1 MKKYWENKFLE
12 IGTMWGYEPSDSAI
26 CTYKFFK
33 KNNIQNI
40 LIPGVG
46 YGRNAKI
53 FLDGN
58 IHVTG
63 IEISESAIKLA
74 QKNSLNFNIY
84 NGSVTQMPFDE
95 QKFDGIFC
103 YALIHLL
110 NKNERRKFIQ
120 DCFNQLDI
128 NGYMVFVV
136 VSKKSNMY
144 GNGKKL
150 STDRFELMNGL
161 NVYFYDNDSAVSEF
175 KNCGLIEVKE
185 FDEPIK
191 HLDNQ
196 QPLSCIMI
204 TCKKNYEN
212 VSC

>member
-12 IGTMWGYEPSDSAI
+12 IGTMWGYEPADSAI
-26 CTYKFFK
+26 CTYNFFK

-58 IHVTG
+58 INVTG
-63 IEISESAIKLA
+63 IEISEHAIKLA
-74 QKNSLNFNIY
+74 RKNGLDFNIY
-84 NGSVTQMPFDE
+84 HGSVNQMPFDE

-103 YALIHLL
+103 YALVHLL
-110 NKNERRKFIQ
+110 NKNERRKLIRN
-120 DCFNQLDI
+120 CFDQLEI
-128 NGYMVFVV
+128 NGYMIFVV
-136 VSKKSNMY
+136 VSKKANMY

-150 STDRFELMNGL
+150 SADRFELMNGL
-161 NVYFYDNDSAVSEF
+161 NVYFYDSDSAISEF
-175 KNCGLIEVKE
+175 KNFGLVDVKE
-185 FDEPIK
+185 IDEPIK

-196 QPLSCIMI
+196 PPLSCIMI
-204 TCKKNYEN
+204 TCKRNK
-212 VSC
+212 

>member
-12 IGTMWGYEPSDSAI
+12 IGTMWGYEPADSAI
-26 CTYKFFK
+26 CTYNFFK

-58 IHVTG
+58 INVTG
-63 IEISESAIKLA
+63 IEISEHAIKLA
-74 QKNSLNFNIY
+74 RKNGLDFNIY
-84 NGSVTQMPFDE
+84 HGSVNQMPFDE

-103 YALIHLL
+103 YALVHLL
-110 NKNERRKFIQ
+110 NKNERRKLIQ
-120 DCFNQLDI
+120 NCFDQLKI
-128 NGYMVFVV
+128 NGYMIFVV
-136 VSKKSNMY
+136 VSKKANMY

-161 NVYFYDNDSAVSEF
+161 NVYFYDSDSAISEF
-175 KNCGLIEVKE
+175 KNFGLVDVKE
-185 FDEPIK
+185 IDEPIK

-196 QPLSCIMI
+196 PPLSCIMI
-204 TCKKNYEN
+204 TCKRNK
-212 VSC
+212 

>member
-12 IGTMWGYEPSDSAI
+12 IGTMWGYEPADSAI
-26 CTYKFFK
+26 CTYNFFK

-58 IHVTG
+58 INVTG
-63 IEISESAIKLA
+63 IEISQYAIKLA
-74 QKNSLNFNIY
+74 RKNGLDFNIY
-84 NGSVTQMPFDE
+84 HGSVNQMPFDE

-103 YALIHLL
+103 YALVHLL
-110 NKNERRKFIQ
+110 NKNERRKLIQ
-120 DCFNQLDI
+120 NCFDQLKI
-128 NGYMVFVV
+128 NGYMIFVV
-136 VSKKSNMY
+136 VSKKANMY

-150 STDRFELMNGL
+150 SANRFELMNGL
-161 NVYFYDNDSAVSEF
+161 NVYFYDSDSAISEF
-175 KNCGLIEVKE
+175 KNFGLVDVKE
-185 FDEPIK
+185 IDEPIK

-196 QPLSCIMI
+196 PPLSFIMI
-204 TCKKNYEN
+204 TCKRNK
-212 VSC
+212 

>member
-12 IGTMWGYEPSDSAI
+12 IGTMWGYEPADSAI
-26 CTYKFFK
+26 CTYNFFK

-58 IHVTG
+58 INVTG
-63 IEISESAIKLA
+63 IEISEHAIKLA
-74 QKNSLNFNIY
+74 RKNGLDFNIY
-84 NGSVTQMPFDE
+84 HGSVNQMPFDE

-103 YALIHLL
+103 YALVHLL
-110 NKNERRKFIQ
+110 NKNERRKLIQ
-120 DCFNQLDI
+120 NCFDQLKI
-128 NGYMVFVV
+128 NGYMIFVV
-136 VSKKSNMY
+136 VSKKANMY

-161 NVYFYDNDSAVSEF
+161 NVYFYDSDSAISEF
-175 KNCGLIEVKE
+175 KNFGLVDVKE
-185 FDEPIK
+185 IDEPIK

-196 QPLSCIMI
+196 PPLRCIMI
-204 TCKKNYEN
+204 TCKRNK
-212 VSC
+212 

>member
-12 IGTMWGYEPSDSAI
+12 IGTMWGYEPADSAI
-26 CTYKFFK
+26 CTYNFFK

-58 IHVTG
+58 INVTG
-63 IEISESAIKLA
+63 IEISEYAIKLA
-74 QKNSLNFNIY
+74 RKNGLDFNIY
-84 NGSVTQMPFDE
+84 HGSVNQMPFDE

-103 YALIHLL
+103 YALVHLL
-110 NKNERRKFIQ
+110 NKNERRKLIQ
-120 DCFNQLDI
+120 NCFDQLKI
-128 NGYMVFVV
+128 NGYMIFVV
-136 VSKKSNMY
+136 VSKKANMY

-161 NVYFYDNDSAVSEF
+161 NVYFYDSDSAISEF
-175 KNCGLIEVKE
+175 KNFGLVDVKE
-185 FDEPIK
+185 IDEPIK

-196 QPLSCIMI
+196 PPLRCIMI
-204 TCKKNYEN
+204 TCKRNK
-212 VSC
+212 

>member
-12 IGTMWGYEPSDSAI
+12 IGTMWGYEPADSAI
-26 CTYKFFK
+26 CTYNFFK

-58 IHVTG
+58 INVTG
-63 IEISESAIKLA
+63 IEISEYAIKLA
-74 QKNSLNFNIY
+74 RKNGLDFNIY
-84 NGSVTQMPFDE
+84 HGSVNQMPFDE

-103 YALIHLL
+103 YALVHLL
-110 NKNERRKFIQ
+110 NKNERRKLIQ
-120 DCFNQLDI
+120 NCFDQLKI
-128 NGYMVFVV
+128 NGYMIFVV
-136 VSKKSNMY
+136 VSKKANMY

-150 STDRFELMNGL
+150 SADRFELMNGL
-161 NVYFYDNDSAVSEF
+161 NVYFYDSDSAISEF
-175 KNCGLIEVKE
+175 KNFGLVDVKE
-185 FDEPIK
+185 IDEPIK

-196 QPLSCIMI
+196 PPLSCIMI
-204 TCKKNYEN
+204 TCKRNK
-212 VSC
+212 

>member
-12 IGTMWGYEPSDSAI
+12 IGTMWGYEPADSAI
-26 CTYKFFK
+26 CTYNFFK

-58 IHVTG
+58 INVTG
-63 IEISESAIKLA
+63 IEISEYAIKLA
-74 QKNSLNFNIY
+74 RKNGLDFNIY
-84 NGSVTQMPFDE
+84 HGSVNQMPFDE

-103 YALIHLL
+103 YALVHLL
-110 NKNERRKFIQ
+110 NKKERRKLIQ
-120 DCFNQLDI
+120 NCFYQLEI
-128 NGYMVFVV
+128 NGYMIFVV
-136 VSKKSNMY
+136 VSKKANMY

-150 STDRFELMNGL
+150 SADRFELMNGL
-161 NVYFYDNDSAVSEF
+161 NVYFYDSDSAISEF
-175 KNCGLIEVKE
+175 KNFGLVDVKE
-185 FDEPIK
+185 IDEPIK

-196 QPLSCIMI
+196 PPLSCIMI
-204 TCKKNYEN
+204 TCKRNK
-212 VSC
+212 